1 MIKLPVLRPIF
12 ILNDV
17 IPDLV
22 NPTWAD
28 GVWVAL
34 RLRIMTVKIERF

>member
-1 MIKLPVLRPIF
+1 MIKLPMPRLIF

-34 RLRIMTVKIERF
+34 RLRIVIMRVERF